1 MYESAFG
8 FSGPPFQLN
17 PDPAFYFN
25 SRGHGRALAYLQY
38 GVAQGEGFIVITG
51 EIGAGKTTLVRML
64 LDGLDRQKVLPAQIV
79 STQLESGELL
89 QSIITAFG
97 IPSQNN
103 TSKAHLI
110 ATLEAFLTA
119 LAAQGRHA
127 LLVVDEAQNLEPRA
141 VEELRM
147 LSNFQLGNH
156 SLLQSFLVGQPELR
170 RLLESPSMEQLR
182 QRVTASCHLGPLG
195 LEETQA
201 YVEHRLRLVG
211 WRQNPAFGAGAFES
225 LYRCS
230 GGVPRRLNRLANR
243 VLLAAFLDGAEAVS
257 AELIERTAAELRA
270 EIGEGGLEV
279 PSPVA
284 AAPVATVAAEVVP
297 PLAPPPA
304 PVPTPAPVPIPAP
317 VPVVEPVLTFI
328 ESPAAAAAAAVPA
341 SPPAPAPLIASE
353 APTSPALAADD
364 HAPAVAEAADLV
376 DPQPAIEE
384 ALDLELDAQSQAA
397 LVAPRLRTVSDAA
410 VKAARVHAAGR
421 LARRD
426 SRDKIF
432 CLADSTSSAL
442 KFAAV
447 AQAMAGQG
455 RSPRMMLISVGPLPQ
470 IWPWSGMGRVLPAM
484 EIGLD
489 LEWSEADPD
498 AAVERIAEGLGHFA
512 EDHQPLAVLS
522 LGSSDAMV
530 ACCLAA
536 RRQGLPLIRLEAGE
550 RPASASASSGLNA
563 TLIEQMSDLLCVA
576 SAPSPLQ
583 RLARHG
589 MLPERIACVPDQL
602 KTDAV
607 AVVWPEVMTPDR
619 AFLRNG
625 LPMYLGPTWS
635 VNGVNGTPYA
645 LAACSL
651 IGLPAEQ
658 ALAVVHALVQLRGEG
673 KVVWVVDSPTQ
684 AMLVE
689 LLAADA
695 ELAERVCVVQG
706 DGLRRAEVRARMD
719 AAVVLCREVAS
730 LPEQLSLLHGANGSV
745 LDAGHAL
752 VDAAALLE
760 VPFVVLE
767 RASGRVT
774 RSNAHGAVLDL
785 RTLDGENLNVVL
797 NEARAAAAGRSVQ
810 PQPPAATGAAAGI
823 AEQVLAWVD
832 ARQQAAMLS

>member
-211 WRQNPAFGAGAFES
+211 WRQNPSFGPGAFES

-243 VLLAAFLDGAEAVS
+243 VLLAAFLDGTEAVS

-284 AAPVATVAAEVVP
+284 AAPTAAPAAE
-297 PLAPPPA
+297 ASPA
-304 PVPTPAPVPIPAP
+304 PTPTPVPAPAPSSNP
-317 VPVVEPVLTFI
+317 VPVPVPVAEPVLTFI
-328 ESPAAAAAAAVPA
+328 ESPAVVAAAVPVP
-341 SPPAPAPLIASE
+341 PPAPALLIASE
-353 APTSPALAADD
+353 APAA
-364 HAPAVAEAADLV
+364 AEVSNPV
-376 DPQPAIEE
+376 DPVDPVDPIDPEPAIEA

-397 LVAPRLRTVSDAA
+397 LMAPRLRTVSDAA

-447 AQAMAGQG
+447 AQAMAGHG
-455 RSPRMMLISVGPLPQ
+455 RSPRMMLIGVGPLPQ
-470 IWPWSGMGRVLPAM
+470 VWPWTGMGRVLPAL
-484 EIGLD
+484 EVGLD
-489 LEWSEADPD
+489 LEWSDTDPD
-498 AAVERIAEGLGHFA
+498 AAAGQIAEGLGHFA

-536 RRQGLPLIRLEAGE
+536 RQRGLPLIRLEAGE
-550 RPASASASSGLNA
+550 RPVSAPSGLNA
-563 TLIEQMSDLLCVA
+563 TLIEQMADLLCVA

-589 MLPERIACVPDQL
+589 LLPERIACVPDQL

-635 VNGVNGTPYA
+635 VNGVKGTPYA

-658 ALAVVHALVQLRGEG
+658 ALVVVRSLAQLRGEG

-706 DGLRRAEVRARMD
+706 DGLRRAEVRAHMD

-767 RASGRVT
+767 RASGLVT
-774 RSNAHGAVLDL
+774 RTNAHGAVLDL
-785 RTLDGENLNVVL
+785 RTLDGENLNMVL
-797 NEARAAAAGRSVQ
+797 DEARAAAAGRSVQ

-832 ARQQAAMLS
+832 ARQQAEMLG